1 MDNASHLGWGR
12 RLRKPVFSKKKKKKF
27 KFTDLNY
34 LPNSGYL

>member
-12 RLRKPVFSKKKKKKF
+12 RLRKPVFSKKKKKF